1 MIFRKFLFFSFM
13 LSLAIVITWSLIV
26 MCNNVL
32 CQTELSLAFFA
43 HLIKLYNL
51 TFFAQEL
58 KAQASTY
65 DSPNIDKIHN
75 FQFS

>member
-1 MIFRKFLFFSFM
+1 M
-13 LSLAIVITWSLIV
+13 

-43 HLIKLYNL
+43 HLKKLYNL
-51 TFFAQEL
+51 TFFTQEL

-75 FQFS
+75 FQFF